1 MVHTF
6 TYKHNGSPLY
16 FLWDIESGSL
26 LNVDYVAFLCA
37 KDRYNGKLTEL
48 EAQDFAGL
56 DKSIIDEI
64 KGDFI
69 ELEKEGVLDAKPQY
83 TSFNKSYKHLK
94 AMCLHICHDCNM
106 RCEYCFAHDGTYNTA
121 RDYMSLEVG
130 KKAIDLLI
138 ANSGIKKNLE
148 VDFFGGEPLM
158 NLDVVKG
165 IVEYAKVEAEKAGKR
180 FSFTMTTNCL
190 LLNDDNIKWLN
201 EEMDNVVLSIDG
213 RRCVHDGVRKSP
225 TGKPNF
231 DVVLKNAIK
240 FRKVRGDKKYYVR
253 GTFTA
258 KNLDFSE
265 DILYLNDQ
273 GFDQISIE
281 PVVLPDDHHLVI
293 KNEQLDKI
301 CEEYDKLAES
311 YIERRK
317 GEKWFNFFHY
327 MIDLDHGPCVN
338 KRLTGCGAGTEYV
351 AVSPIGEIYPCHQ
364 FVGEEEYLIGTVFDG
379 IKNESIRARFA
390 ANTVLA
396 KEHCKDCAAKYYC
409 GGGCA
414 ANAKNFAGK
423 IEGQFEQA
431 CILTRKR
438 LENSLAI
445 AYIERTGK

>member
-6 TYKHNGSPLY
+6 TYKHNGKPLY

-37 KDRYNGKLTEL
+37 KNKYAKEMTSLETEDYNAISNESKAEIL
-48 EAQDFAGL
+48 
-56 DKSIIDEI
+56 DEI
-64 KGDFI
+64 L

-83 TSFNKSYKHLK
+83 LTFYKSYKYLK

-106 RCEYCFAHDGTYNTA
+106 RCEYCFANEGTYNTE

-130 KKAIDLLI
+130 KKAIDLLL
-138 ANSGIKKNLE
+138 ANCGIKKNLE
-148 VDFFGGEPLM
+148 VDFFGGEPLL

-165 IVEYAKVEAEKAGKR
+165 IVDYAKVEAEKRGKR

-225 TGKPNF
+225 TGNPNF

-240 FRKVRGDKKYYVR
+240 FRKVRGDKRYYVR

-281 PVVLPDDHHLVI
+281 PVVLPDSHHLVI
-293 KNEQLDKI
+293 KDEHLPKI

-364 FVGEEEYLIGTVFDG
+364 FVGEKEYLIGSVYDG
-379 IKNESIRARFA
+379 IVNENIRERFSK
-390 ANTVLA
+390 NTVLA
-396 KEHCKDCAAKYYC
+396 KEHCTDCPAKYYC

-414 ANAKNFAGK
+414 ANAKNFTGK
-423 IEGQFEQA
+423 LEGQFEQG

-445 AYIERTGK
+445 AYIEKQK

>member
-6 TYKHNGSPLY
+6 TYKRNGSPLY

-48 EAQDFAGL
+48 EAHDFAGL

-83 TSFNKSYKHLK
+83 TSFYKSYKHLK

-201 EEMDNVVLSIDG
+201 EEIDNTTLSISSFS
-213 RRCVHDGVRKSP
+213 VTFFISSLILSSP
-225 TGKPNF
+225 
-231 DVVLKNAIK
+231 V
-240 FRKVRGDKKYYVR
+240 
-253 GTFTA
+253 
-258 KNLDFSE
+258 
-265 DILYLNDQ
+265 
-273 GFDQISIE
+273 
-281 PVVLPDDHHLVI
+281 
-293 KNEQLDKI
+293 
-301 CEEYDKLAES
+301 
-311 YIERRK
+311 
-317 GEKWFNFFHY
+317 
-327 MIDLDHGPCVN
+327 
-338 KRLTGCGAGTEYV
+338 
-351 AVSPIGEIYPCHQ
+351 
-364 FVGEEEYLIGTVFDG
+364 
-379 IKNESIRARFA
+379 
-390 ANTVLA
+390 
-396 KEHCKDCAAKYYC
+396 
-409 GGGCA
+409 
-414 ANAKNFAGK
+414 
-423 IEGQFEQA
+423 
-431 CILTRKR
+431 LTRTK
-438 LENSLAI
+438 
-445 AYIERTGK
+445 TGEPFCQN

>member
-6 TYKHNGSPLY
+6 RYTHNGKPLY

-37 KDRYNGKLTEL
+37 KNKYAIDLTPDELSDYNALDDAIKSEVCGEIDEL
-48 EAQDFAGL
+48 EQ
-56 DKSIIDEI
+56 
-64 KGDFI
+64 
-69 ELEKEGVLDAKPQY
+69 EGVLNAKPQI
-83 TSFNKSYKHLK
+83 TAFNKSYKYLK

-106 RCEYCFAHDGTYNTA
+106 RCEYCFAHDGTYDTA

-130 KKAIDLLI
+130 KKAIDLLLKEC
-138 ANSGIKKNLE
+138 GIKKNLE
-148 VDFFGGEPLM
+148 VDFFGGEPLL

-165 IVEYAKVEAEKAGKR
+165 IVEYAKAEAEKVGKR

-190 LLNDDNIKWLN
+190 LLNDDNIAWLN

-213 RRCVHDGVRKSP
+213 RKCVHDAVRKSP
-225 TGKPNF
+225 TGNPNY
-231 DVVLKNAIK
+231 DVVLKNAIA

-258 KNLDFSE
+258 KNLDFCK
-265 DILYLNDQ
+265 DILDLNDK

-281 PVVLPDDHHLVI
+281 PVVLPEDHPLVI
-293 KNEQLDKI
+293 KEEHLKAIMD
-301 CEEYDKLAES
+301 EYDNLAEH

-351 AVSPIGEIYPCHQ
+351 AVSPLGDIYPCHQ
-364 FVGEEEYLIGTVFDG
+364 FVGEEEYLLGNVYDG
-379 IKNESIRARFA
+379 ISNDQMRARFA
-390 ANTVLA
+390 KNTVLA
-396 KEHCKDCAAKYYC
+396 KEHCTDCPAKYYC

-445 AYIERTGK
+445 AYLERN

>member
-6 TYKHNGSPLY
+6 TYKHNGNPLY

-37 KDRYNGKLTEL
+37 KKKYSLEMTEQELKDLSVITNENEILEEIEEL
-48 EAQDFAGL
+48 ER
-56 DKSIIDEI
+56 
-64 KGDFI
+64 
-69 ELEKEGVLDAKPQY
+69 EGVLNAKPQY
-83 TSFNKSYKHLK
+83 TTFNKSYKYLK

-106 RCEYCFAHDGTYNTA
+106 RCEYCFANEGTYNTD

-130 KKAIDLLI
+130 KKAIDLLLE
-138 ANSGIKKNLE
+138 NCGIKKNLE

-165 IVEYAKVEAEKAGKR
+165 IVDYAKGEAEKRGKR

-190 LLNDDNIKWLN
+190 LLNDENIAWLN

-213 RRCVHDGVRKSP
+213 RRCVHDGVRHSP
-225 TGKPNF
+225 SGKPNF
-231 DVVLKNAIK
+231 DVVLKNALK
-240 FRKVRGDKKYYVR
+240 FKKVRGDKRYYVR

-281 PVVLPDDHHLVI
+281 PVVLPKDHHLVI
-293 KNEQLDKI
+293 KDEHLPKI
-301 CEEYDKLAES
+301 LAEYDKLAES

-364 FVGEEEYLIGTVFDG
+364 FVGDKEYLIGNVYEG
-379 IKNESIRARFA
+379 ILNDNVRERFSK
-390 ANTVLA
+390 NTVLA
-396 KEHCKDCAAKYYC
+396 KEHCTDCPAKYYC

-414 ANAKNFAGK
+414 ANAKNFSGK
-423 IEGQFEQA
+423 LEGQFEQA

-445 AYIERTGK
+445 AYVERKDN